1 MKPNINSYQF
11 SWFDWFC
18 LIYPPG
24 WLILFNRHWQHYHV
38 DSDGWN
44 WLEYFLFLL
53 PGGFYLALL
62 LRWLRLGCRS
72 PRQENYQ
79 FDPNYQK
86 AFRDELLAPILKYYF
101 RASLQQIEN
110 LPQNGPLIVAMNHAG
125 MCFPWDFL
133 GLACLL
139 GEGLSSEFDSE
150 ACTPRQNRSWV
161 VRPLAGISLFEHSWV
176 KWWLPPGWSEVL
188 GGVKAELEDFEAVLD
203 GLGEFEELRNRLVLL
218 YAPEGLRG
226 PQKGWNRRYQ
236 LERFHPSFI
245 QLSAR
250 YCIPILPVVC
260 LGNESLHPR
269 AIDLKKWAKQLKL
282 PFLPISMLMFAFILF
297 PSMGVW
303 ASRSRLVYYIQ
314 PLYQPW
320 SEVFQSKTT
329 KNPQI
334 LSEQPR
340 EFEPNRL
347 NRSEAYRQAQQLR
360 VKLQNQIDRVRT
372 STAARK

>member
-1 MKPNINSYQF
+1 MRPHINSYQF

-38 DSDGWN
+38 DRDGWN
-44 WLEYFLFLL
+44 WLEYGLFLL

-72 PRQENYQ
+72 PQWEERQ
-79 FDPNYQK
+79 FDPSYQQ
-86 AFRDELLAPILKYYF
+86 AFRDEILAPILKYYF
-101 RASLQQIEN
+101 RGSLQQIEN

-139 GEGLSSEFDSE
+139 G
-150 ACTPRQNRSWV
+150 QNRSWM
-161 VRPLAGISLFEHSWV
+161 VRPLAGISLFEHPWV
-176 KWWLPPGWSEVL
+176 KWWLPPGWSQVL
-188 GGVKAELEDFEAVLD
+188 GGVKAELNDFKTVLGD
-203 GLGEFEELRNRLVLL
+203 CIVLL

-226 PQKGWNRRYQ
+226 PQKGWKRRYQ

-245 QLSAR
+245 QLSDR
-250 YCIPILPVVC
+250 YRIPILPVVC
-260 LGNESLHPR
+260 LGNESLHPWSLN
-269 AIDLKKWAKQLKL
+269 LKRWARRLKL
-282 PFLPISMLMFAFILF
+282 PFLPISILMFAFILF

-303 ASRSRLVYYIQ
+303 ASRSRLSYYIQ

-320 SEVFQSKTT
+320 SEVFQSKTP
-329 KNPQI
+329 KDFQSS
-334 LSEQPR
+334 SEQQR
-340 EFEPNRL
+340 ESELKQL
-347 NRSEAYRQAQQLR
+347 NRSSAYLQAQQLR
-360 VKLQNQIDRVRT
+360 VKLQNQIDYLL
-372 STAARK
+372 KN